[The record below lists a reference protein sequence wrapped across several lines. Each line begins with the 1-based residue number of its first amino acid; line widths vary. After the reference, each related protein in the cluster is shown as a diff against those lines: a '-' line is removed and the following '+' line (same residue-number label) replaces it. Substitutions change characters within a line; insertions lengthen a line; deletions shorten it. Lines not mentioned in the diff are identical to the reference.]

1 VAVDASPGAGRVL
14 IASSGGPL
22 TAEPSWTRYDELGAG
37 CRCSGFDYSRGRQ
50 SEFDVTNTGTGRVY
64 FNDMNGTFADESLIG
79 KQAML
84 QLFDPVTSAWQPVF
98 RGHIDDIHN
107 APSPG
112 APTLT
117 NVQLDLVDIFDYLG
131 SVKMVVGTMGDAL
144 TTQDGI
150 VFYEDENVDDRMTK
164 LATDAGLAASM
175 FVAFTGN
182 IAVLE
187 SQYDTDDDIL
197 SAMREAADA
206 EFPSG
211 VAQVYVDRYGRA
223 VFHGRF
229 ARFDPDTVSG
239 TGNWDFNRWDAGTR
253 EDVTSGVA
261 QIREFQYNRPRTR
274 IINTYVAWPML
285 NEDMSEFDQAEIP
298 TMTKTDATSISAYG
312 YRGQEA
318 ASLIIKENI
327 NNANTGRDE
336 CELFGE
342 YFINNYDVP
351 RKNIER
357 VTFKTLDPD
366 DPLARD
372 TATWALMTRVDVSD
386 FVHMFVDE
394 AGLADTE
401 FIVEGVE
408 GECRVGPPEYDM
420 VTVTLNLSPAAYYL
434 DDVFNP

>member
-1 VAVDASPGAGRVL
+1 MAVDASPGAGRVL
-14 IASSGGPL
+14 FATSGGPL
-22 TAEPSWTRYDELGAG
+22 TAEPSWARKDNLGST
-37 CRCSGFDYSRGRQ
+37 CRCYGFDYDRGRQ
-50 SEFDVTNTGTGRVY
+50 SEFDVTNTGTARIY
-64 FNDMNGTFADESLIG
+64 FHDMAGTFADEDWIG
-79 KQAML
+79 FQVML
-84 QLFDPVTSAWQPVF
+84 QLYDPVTAAWQPVF

-107 APSPG
+107 EPHPN

-117 NVQLDLVDIFDYLG
+117 NVQIDCVDLFDYLG
-131 SVKMVVGTMGDAL
+131 SVKMVVGTMGDTL

-150 VFYEDENVDDRMTK
+150 VFYEDENVDDRLVK
-164 LATDAGLAASM
+164 LATDAGLAADM
-175 FVAFTGN
+175 GVFFTGN
-182 IAVLE
+182 ISVLE

-211 VAQVYVDRYGRA
+211 VAQVYVDRYGRV

-229 ARFDPDTVSG
+229 ARFDPDTVSSG
-239 TGNWDFNRWDAGTR
+239 AEWDFTRWEAATR
-253 EDVTSGVA
+253 EDVTSGRA
-261 QIREFQYNRPRTR
+261 QIREFKYNAPRTR
-274 IINTYVAWPML
+274 IINSYVAWPML
-285 NEDMSEFDQAEIP
+285 NEDMTEFDQADIP
-298 TMTKTDATSISAYG
+298 TMVKTDATSIAAYG

-342 YFINNYDVP
+342 YFVSNYNVP
-351 RKNIER
+351 HKNIER
-357 VTFKTLDPD
+357 ITFKTLDPD
-366 DPLARD
+366 DPLSRD
-372 TATWALMTRVDVSD
+372 TAGWALMTRVDVSD
-386 FVHMFVDE
+386 FVHLYIDE
-394 AGLADTE
+394 AGLSGDE
-401 FIVEGVE
+401 FIVEGVS